1 MNNICSVYCFFF
13 FFFLDLGLTIVLFLL
28 QRPTIDPCTTL
39 PITGYYIHAIVT
51 SRNEDTNE
59 RIYTSNYIDDML
71 GGSMGEFSV
80 SYNASFEQ
88 QLQPN
93 ANYIFIVSTQ
103 NNITETLRTNN
114 TDTRPSCNC
123 CK

>member
-1 MNNICSVYCFFF
+1 
-13 FFFLDLGLTIVLFLL
+13 
-28 QRPTIDPCTTL
+28 
-39 PITGYYIHAIVT
+39 
-51 SRNEDTNE
+51 
-59 RIYTSNYIDDML
+59 
-71 GGSMGEFSV
+71 MGEFSV
-80 SYNASFEQ
+80 SYNDSFEQ

-93 ANYIFIVSTQ
+93 ANYILIVSTQ

>member
-1 MNNICSVYCFFF
+1 MLYI
-13 FFFLDLGLTIVLFLL
+13 LLLLLGLVTHYCLFLL

-51 SRNEDTNE
+51 NRNEDTTE

-93 ANYIFIVSTQ
+93 ANYIFIVSSQ
-103 NNITETLRTNN
+103 NNITETLRTNK